1 MPEPEGGNGMS
12 DSNDDPS
19 GDHVT
24 DALMGGSAYERL
36 RFERYSVFK
45 QSIPQKMHFQS
56 ALLFGLAAVLP
67 VMAAL
72 PADVREALNANEVA
86 AASPRVILLGLLGGA
101 LVFVCGIGLATLGFA
116 RLKLGS
122 SITESQA
129 ETMLNLEEV
138 ASLLSLIIGGISGVF
153 LASIP
158 VDLVLHDTYYV
169 VGHFHRTS
177 RAVSTSPSWP
187 WPPARSSAALRCSSS
202 RRPSTSS
209 SASSWVPTRTRD
221 GAAEAN
227 SEVGG
232 PSCSLQ

>member
-1 MPEPEGGNGMS
+1 MFRHDTPEPKGENGVS

-72 PADVREALNANEVA
+72 PADVREALNASEVA

-122 SITESQA
+122 SMTESQA

-138 ASLLSLIIGGISGVF
+138 ASLLSLIIGGISIVLTICYALMAHGGMETIQAYVRTVGRDPYV
-153 LASIP
+153 ASGFD
-158 VDLVLHDTYYV
+158 VSVA
-169 VGHFHRTS
+169 
-177 RAVSTSPSWP
+177 AV
-187 WPPARSSAALRCSSS
+187 AASAF
-202 RRPSTSS
+202 
-209 SASSWVPTRTRD
+209 
-221 GAAEAN
+221 
-227 SEVGG
+227 VGG
-232 PSCSLQ
+232 VALFVLAQAIRLQFRLKLGANTNA

>member
-101 LVFVCGIGLATLGFA
+101 LVFVCGIGLATLGFV

-138 ASLLSLIIGGISGVF
+138 ASLLSLIIGGISIVLTICYALMAHGGMGTIQAYVRTVGRDPYV
-153 LASIP
+153 ASGFD
-158 VDLVLHDTYYV
+158 VSV
-169 VGHFHRTS
+169 V
-177 RAVSTSPSWP
+177 AV
-187 WPPARSSAALRCSSS
+187 AASAF
-202 RRPSTSS
+202 
-209 SASSWVPTRTRD
+209 
-221 GAAEAN
+221 
-227 SEVGG
+227 VGG
-232 PSCSLQ
+232 VALFVLAQAIHLQFRLKLGADANA